1 MIALGNF
8 YVLSDFRLCLASD
21 VHQTRLGA
29 LGFLGALQLLRPSVL
44 TLDLYDPKNM
54 FGEIRIVTQ
63 FCYDI
68 TDVWHMV
75 HHDHG

>member
-1 MIALGNF
+1 MFFQIFA
-8 YVLSDFRLCLASD
+8 YD

-29 LGFLGALQLLRPSVL
+29 LGFLGALQLLRTSVL
-44 TLDLYDPKNM
+44 TLDLNDPKNM

-68 TDVWHMV
+68 TDVWFIMIM
-75 HHDHG
+75 DKL